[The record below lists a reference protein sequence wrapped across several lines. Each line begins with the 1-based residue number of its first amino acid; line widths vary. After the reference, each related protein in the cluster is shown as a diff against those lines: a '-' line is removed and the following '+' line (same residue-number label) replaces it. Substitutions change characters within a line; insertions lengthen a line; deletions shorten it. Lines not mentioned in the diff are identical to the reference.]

1 MTSATRSIPARTLVV
16 GTRGS
21 KLALV
26 QTGLMIAA
34 LERTAPDVRVE
45 VRVIK
50 TEGDRNQ
57 RESLTAIG
65 GRGVF
70 VREIE
75 EQLLAGEI
83 DLAVHSL
90 KDLPATQPPGIC
102 LAAVPERGDP
112 RDVLISKNR
121 ETLDRLANG
130 ARIGSSS
137 ERRSSQLL
145 ALRPDLQNRNIRGN
159 VDTRLRKLD
168 EGQYDAIVVAAA
180 GIARLELKARISQY
194 FDVTEMLPAVAQ
206 GALVVECRESDPL
219 RELLAPLDHA
229 PTRTAITAERAFL
242 RGLGGGCQLP
252 IAAHATL
259 GNGALRLEGLVAQP
273 DGKRIIRDTITGAPA
288 AAEALGAE
296 LAERVLRDGG
306 AALLE
311 ANDQRR

>member
-1 MTSATRSIPARTLVV
+1 MTTRSQPARTLTV

-21 KLALV
+21 KLALT
-26 QTGLMIAA
+26 QTQLIIEVLKRAA
-34 LERTAPDVRVE
+34 PAVHVE
-45 VRVIK
+45 LRVIK

-57 RESLTAIG
+57 HESLTAIG

-75 EQLLAGEI
+75 EQLLAGII
-83 DLAVHSL
+83 DFAVHSL
-90 KDLPATQPPGIC
+90 KDLPTSQPAGIC

-112 RDVLISKNR
+112 RDVLISR
-121 ETLDRLANG
+121 GGETLDRLPQG
-130 ARIGSSS
+130 ARVGSSS

-168 EGQYDAIVVAAA
+168 ESQYDAIVLAAA
-180 GIARLELKARISQY
+180 GIERLALAGRISQY
-194 FDVTEMLPAVAQ
+194 FEAKEMLPAVAQ
-206 GALVVECRESDPL
+206 GALVLECRENDAV
-219 RELLAPLDHA
+219 RELLVPLDDPA
-229 PTRTAITAERAFL
+229 TRTAVSAERAFL

-252 IAAHATL
+252 IAAHARL
-259 GNGALRLEGLVAQP
+259 AAGELHLEGLVAQR
-273 DGKRIIRDTITGAPA
+273 DGKRIIRDTIAGAPA

-296 LAERVLRDGG
+296 LAERVLRNGG

-311 ANDQRR
+311 AIHQGR

>member
-1 MTSATRSIPARTLVV
+1 MTSATRLIPARTLTV

-26 QTGLMIAA
+26 QTA
-34 LERTAPDVRVE
+34 LVIDALARVAPDVRVE
-45 VRVIK
+45 VRIIR

-83 DLAVHSL
+83 DFAVHSL
-90 KDLPATQPPGIC
+90 KDLPATQPPGIY
-102 LAAVPERGDP
+102 LAAVPERADP
-112 RDVLISKNR
+112 RDVLISRNG
-121 ETLDRLANG
+121 EALDRLPNG

-137 ERRSSQLL
+137 ERRSSQIL

-180 GIARLELKARISQY
+180 GIERLELKARISQY
-194 FDVTEMLPAVAQ
+194 FDAMEMLPAVAQ

-229 PTRTAITAERAFL
+229 STRTAVTAERAFL

-252 IAAHATL
+252 IAAHATVA
-259 GNGALRLEGLVAQP
+259 NGELHLEGLVAQR
-273 DGKRIIRDTITGAPA
+273 DGKLIIRDTIRGASA
-288 AAEALGAE
+288 AAETLGAE
-296 LAERVLRDGG
+296 LAERVLRNGG

-311 ANDQRR
+311 AIDQRR

>member
-1 MTSATRSIPARTLVV
+1 MTSATRSISARPLTV

-26 QTGLMIAA
+26 QTA
-34 LERTAPDVRVE
+34 LVIEALARAAPDVRVE
-45 VRVIK
+45 VRVIR

-57 RESLTAIG
+57 RDSLTAIG

-75 EQLLAGEI
+75 EQLLASEI
-83 DLAVHSL
+83 DFAVHSL
-90 KDLPATQPPGIC
+90 KDLPATQPLGIC
-102 LAAVPERGDP
+102 LAAVPERADA
-112 RDVLISKNR
+112 RDVLISRNG
-121 ETLDRLANG
+121 EALDQLPNG

-137 ERRSSQLL
+137 ERRSSQML

-180 GIARLELKARISQY
+180 GIERLELKARISQY
-194 FDVTEMLPAVAQ
+194 FDATEMLPAVAQ
-206 GALVVECRESDPL
+206 GALVVECRENDPL

-229 PTRTAITAERAFL
+229 PTRTAVTAERAFL

-259 GNGALRLEGLVAQP
+259 EGGELRLEGLVAQR
-273 DGKRIIRDTITGAPA
+273 DGKRIVRDAVAGAA
-288 AAEALGAE
+288 NAAEALGAE

-311 ANDQRR
+311 AIDQRR

>member
-1 MTSATRSIPARTLVV
+1 MTTRSQTSRTLIV

-21 KLALV
+21 KLALT
-26 QTGLMIAA
+26 QTQLVVEA
-34 LERTAPDVRVE
+34 LRRVAPDVRIE
-45 VRVIK
+45 VRTIK

-57 RESLTAIG
+57 HESLTVLG

-83 DLAVHSL
+83 DFAVHSL
-90 KDLPATQPPGIC
+90 KDLPTSQPAGIC
-102 LAAVPERGDP
+102 LAAVPERADP
-112 RDVLISKNR
+112 RDVLISRGR
-121 ETLDRLANG
+121 ETLARLPQG
-130 ARIGSSS
+130 ARVGSSS

-168 EGQYDAIVVAAA
+168 ESQYDAIVLAAA
-180 GIARLELKARISQY
+180 GIGRLALEDRVSQY
-194 FDVTEMLPAVAQ
+194 FDATEMLPAVAQ
-206 GALVVECRESDPL
+206 GALVVECREDDAI
-219 RELLAPLDHA
+219 RDLLAPLDD
-229 PTRTAITAERAFL
+229 PGTRIAVSAERAFL

-259 GNGALRLEGLVAQP
+259 AAGELRLDGLVAQR
-273 DGKRIIRDTITGAPA
+273 DGKRIVRDAITGAA
-288 AAEALGAE
+288 ADAETLGAQ
-296 LAERVLRDGG
+296 LAERVLTNGG

-311 ANDQRR
+311 AIHQGR